1 MQEDRSEMSATPP
14 APPAADPFAAY
25 PDDLAARRSRWPI
38 VFGAI
43 SLVIAVCGFC
53 VQGFGALGAVF
64 NQQMMAMAGLEV
76 SPPPRI
82 VQVVGGAQA
91 AVLAILGI
99 VLVIGSVQL
108 MRRRPA
114 GARLVLAWAVARLVM
129 VVVGLGLAVLTLKPQ
144 VEWQVTMTGEIRD
157 SLRAKG
163 MKEEQLPPLQDAAA
177 IERQSIVMLAIA
189 SGAFAIW
196 PFTMALV
203 LTGRRSRAEIAQW
216 SLPPA

>member
-1 MQEDRSEMSATPP
+1 MQEDRTDPSVAPP
-14 APPAADPFAAY
+14 PPPAADPFAAY
-25 PDDLAARRSRWPI
+25 PDDLAARRSRWPV

-53 VQGFGALGAVF
+53 MQGVGAVGAVF

-91 AVLAILGI
+91 SVLAILGI
-99 VLVIGSVQL
+99 ILVVGSVQL

-144 VEWQVTMTGEIRD
+144 VEWQVAMTGEIRE

-163 MKEEQLPPLQDAAA
+163 MKEEQLPPLQDTAAV
-177 IERQSIVMLAIA
+177 ERQSILMLAIA

-216 SLPPA
+216 SQPSA

>member
-1 MQEDRSEMSATPP
+1 MQEDRHDPSVAPP
-14 APPAADPFAAY
+14 PPAADPFAAY
-25 PDDLAARRSRWPI
+25 PDDLAARRSRWPV

-82 VQVVGGAQA
+82 VQVVGGVQA
-91 AVLAILGI
+91 AILATLGI

-144 VEWQVTMTGEIRD
+144 VEWQVTMTGEIRE

-177 IERQSIVMLAIA
+177 IERQSIWMLAGA